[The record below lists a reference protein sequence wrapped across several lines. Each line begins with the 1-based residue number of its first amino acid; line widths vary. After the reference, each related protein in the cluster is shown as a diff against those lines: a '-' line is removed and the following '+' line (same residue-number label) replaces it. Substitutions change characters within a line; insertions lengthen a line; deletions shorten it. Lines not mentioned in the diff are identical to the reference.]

1 MGDIRFFVGLVKLLD
16 DSATELGLGSLT
28 ELDRQVLAALWD
40 GSGQPG
46 ELFEASHKGCAG
58 RVVELFGSDLSRAQF
73 YKSLTKL
80 EDLGKIRRVGGRR
93 SKTYVFV

>member
-1 MGDIRFFVGLVKLLD
+1 MGDIRFFIGLVKLLD
-16 DSATELGLGSLT
+16 DSASELGLGSLT

-40 GSGQPG
+40 GSGEPG
-46 ELFEASHKGCAG
+46 ESFKASHKGCAG

-80 EDLGKIRRVGGRR
+80 EDLGKIRRVGGWR
-93 SKTYVFV
+93 SKTDVFV